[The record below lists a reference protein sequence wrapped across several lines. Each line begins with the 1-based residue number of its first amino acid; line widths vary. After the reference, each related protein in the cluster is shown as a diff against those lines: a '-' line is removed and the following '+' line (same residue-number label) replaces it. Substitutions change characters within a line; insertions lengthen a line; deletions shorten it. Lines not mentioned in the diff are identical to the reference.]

1 MVDLRVACW
10 AENWAE
16 KMAELMDM
24 KLVDVSAGWMVVL
37 KVVRKVALKVVQKVE
52 L

>member
-1 MVDLRVACW
+1 MAERW

-24 KLVDVSAGWMVVL
+24 KLVDLSAGWMVVL
-37 KVVRKVALKVVQKVE
+37 KAARKVA
-52 L
+52 